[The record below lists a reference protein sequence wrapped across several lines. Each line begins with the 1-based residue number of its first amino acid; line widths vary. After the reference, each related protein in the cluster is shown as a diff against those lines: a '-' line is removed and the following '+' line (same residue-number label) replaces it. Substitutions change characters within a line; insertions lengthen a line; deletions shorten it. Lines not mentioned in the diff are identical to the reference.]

1 MSVIVPSYAFTLI
14 KIGFLKQLIMD
25 EKTLKNLEEINEVKQ
40 FTEFISQFYPEMYI
54 TSYTIEEIEKALF
67 HTYIKIIGRIIYIS
81 PRNMRIFLKN
91 YLIKY
96 EIMNIKRVILG
107 TILGMSIGEKSL
119 LVNKLVEE
127 YLDNTEFINRLIEIS
142 SLDEIQLFMKQT
154 KYNKVIREGL
164 LYFKNTKEIF
174 VLEAF
179 LDQFFYENLNNQI
192 KNLAQKEKVIASLY
206 LKCISEIYN
215 LKIIYRGI
223 KNNIERNLLSQFL
236 VSSYM
241 FLDRN
246 KLLNLLNLTN
256 VDDFILNLIQ
266 YLSKTKEIKSY
277 LSNFELDRL
286 HLIWSIET
294 LYLEYFFKTFDIKID
309 DIDYLAIFKI
319 IEVLIKKDKEIRLYI
334 LPKLVDIVYKK
345 I

>member
-1 MSVIVPSYAFTLI
+1 
-14 KIGFLKQLIMD
+14 MD
-25 EKTLKNLEEINEVKQ
+25 EKTLKKLEEINDVKQ
-40 FTEFISQFYPEMYI
+40 FTEFISQFYPGINI

-67 HTYIKIIGRIIYIS
+67 HTYIKLIGRIIYIS
-81 PRNMRIFLKN
+81 PRNMRAFLKN

-96 EIMNIKRVILG
+96 EVMNIKRVILG
-107 TILGMSIGEKSL
+107 TVLGMSIADKSL
-119 LVNKLVEE
+119 LVNTLVEK
-127 YLDNTEFINRLIEIS
+127 YLGNTEFMDELIEIS

-154 KYNKVIREGL
+154 RYNKAIREGI

-179 LDQFFYENLNNQI
+179 LDQFYYENLRHEI
-192 KNLAQKEKVIASLY
+192 KNLAQKERFITSLY

-241 FLDRN
+241 FLDKN
-246 KLLNLLNLTN
+246 KLMDLLNLTN
-256 VDDFILNLIQ
+256 IDDLILDLNQ

-277 LSNFELDRL
+277 LSNFELDKM

-294 LYLEYFFKTFDIKID
+294 LYLEYFFKSFEIKID
-309 DIDYLAIFKI
+309 DIDYQAIFKI
-319 IEVLIKKDKEIRLYI
+319 IEVLIKKDKEIRLYN

-345 I
+345 YKILE